1 MKYKETYKTLK
12 LKTEEID
19 KLKKKVH
26 QYSIRPVSISSP
38 KDNQTT
44 TEKNE
49 TQETQGDNQTSKN
62 VNNEYLSTQHNT
74 IINGKIKIK
83 IKFRYK

>member
-26 QYSIRPVSISSP
+26 QYSIRPISISSP
-38 KDNQTT
+38 KETT
-44 TEKNE
+44 IEKNE
-49 TQETQGDNQTSKN
+49 TQETQGDNPTSN
-62 VNNEYLSTQHNT
+62 VNNEILSTQHNT
-74 IINGKIKIK
+74 IINGKPIIN
-83 IKFRYK
+83 FRY

>member
-1 MKYKETYKTLK
+1 MKYKETYKSLK

-38 KDNQTT
+38 KETT
-44 TEKNE
+44 IEKNE
-49 TQETQGDNQTSKN
+49 NI
-62 VNNEYLSTQHNT
+62 NNEYLSTQHNT
-74 IINGKIKIK
+74 IINGKHF
-83 IKFRYK
+83 IKFQILIKK